1 MVRAPYPAR
10 IAAGLIVVAIEETR
24 RLPTRLFTLPMTAVS
39 QTLQAGMRAQQQIA
53 ELAIKGDEA
62 LDLLFDKPDEQP
74 EWARF
79 DEDELTEIDPGTPI
93 ESPDTESTV
102 TRTAQV
108 TTLHAAPKM
117 TAKSSTEPAA
127 AHKSSADKTSAQK
140 SSAQKKSAQK
150 SSAQK
155 SSAQESSAQ
164 KDTATKAPK
173 ATAETSTATKDSTPA
188 KATPTAE
195 PAKTAT
201 PASSKTTE
209 AAAPRA
215 DAGRFALYSS
225 APADLIAGETAS
237 SDDKV
242 SDVDK
247 PEIVEFIEY
256 DTLTLAQLRAKLRAV
271 DLDDLTALVTYETAT
286 KNRAPFITMLDNRIT
301 AQNKRS

>member
-93 ESPDTESTV
+93 ESPDTETTV

-127 AHKSSADKTSAQK
+127 AHKSSA
-140 SSAQKKSAQK
+140 
-150 SSAQK
+150 
-155 SSAQESSAQ
+155 QESSAH

-173 ATAETSTATKDSTPA
+173 ATAETSTATKNSTPA
-188 KATPTAE
+188 KATPKAE

-225 APADLIAGETAS
+225 APADLIAGETAPT
-237 SDDKV
+237 DDNL

>member
-93 ESPDTESTV
+93 ESPDTEPTV

-140 SSAQKKSAQK
+140 RSAPK
-150 SSAQK
+150 SSAPK
-155 SSAQESSAQ
+155 SSAQ

-173 ATAETSTATKDSTPA
+173 ATSETSTATKDSTPA